1 VDKKT
6 VNDDESRDIVD
17 YKKRLGFLM
26 FGIYASAY
34 AVFVILSVYNVTL
47 MDTLMPLGLNLSSF
61 FGLGLIVL
69 ALILA
74 LVYSTACNIKERS
87 AGNSAGQKG

>member
-1 VDKKT
+1 VEDKIFD
-6 VNDDESRDIVD
+6 DDESKAIVG

-26 FGIYASAY
+26 FGIYAAAY
-34 AVFVILSVYNVTL
+34 AVFVILSVYNVTI
-47 MDTLMPLGLNLSSF
+47 MDTLMPLGLNLAAF

-74 LVYSTACNIKERS
+74 LVYSSACNIRERS
-87 AGNSAGQKG
+87 AGSSAEHKG